1 MNAETSPI
9 DPAAWRELQDSA
21 GAEFAVELAGT
32 FLEESPGLL
41 AEIERTH
48 AQGDAEAF
56 RRAAHSL
63 KSNALTFGA
72 TALAQQARALEL
84 APLATADATA
94 LAALRSVHDA
104 AAAALRELIR
114 G

>member
-1 MNAETSPI
+1 MSAETPI
-9 DPAAWRELQDSA
+9 DPAAWRELQDTA
-21 GAEFAVELAGT
+21 GPEFAVELAGT
-32 FLEESPGLL
+32 FLEESPLLL
-41 AEIERTH
+41 AEIARAH

-84 APLATADATA
+84 APLAAADAAA
-94 LAALRSVHDA
+94 LAALQAVHDT